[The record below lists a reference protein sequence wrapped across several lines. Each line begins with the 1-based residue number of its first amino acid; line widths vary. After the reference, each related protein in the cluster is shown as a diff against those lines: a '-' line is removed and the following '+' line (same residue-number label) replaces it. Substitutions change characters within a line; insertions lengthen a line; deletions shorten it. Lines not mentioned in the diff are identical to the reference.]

1 MSTQRWSRA
10 NKSCR
15 AAAADPAGA
24 ASPCQETPIS
34 RRAAGWSIGTSTTS
48 SEGWMAGGRMATPRP
63 AEARPRNVW
72 MSSPSKAKVRLIPA
86 SRRSSSTIVRSP

>member
-1 MSTQRWSRA
+1 
-10 NKSCR
+10 
-15 AAAADPAGA
+15 
-24 ASPCQETPIS
+24 
-34 RRAAGWSIGTSTTS
+34 
-48 SEGWMAGGRMATPRP
+48 MATPRP